1 MKGEVQILSVDA
13 SQGREWHHVVLSLV
27 STNAKRAGFLKNSRR
42 QCVSLSR
49 AMRTMTLIGH
59 PSLLATLPP
68 MRAFAAAAGQE
79 LQALANANGEGR
91 SESGGPSKPHWKR
104 AARTDDRTTSSSA
117 QELLW
122 STCARPDWRRRSYT
136 PRGDVDVMCTKRP
149 VTAQSRLAEPEDGR
163 SKQRQ
168 RYLAPSG
175 VDFFHQHSII
185 RQPQHD
191 QAQPPHQSQSV
202 SGIDRRYKRGE
213 GLSRRRFTTGW
224 DVNDSMPQR
233 QASGADAH
241 ANTRR
246 EVQSGATASTDT
258 LDLRWKLNAN
268 KRPHWHSRNR
278 P

>member
-1 MKGEVQILSVDA
+1 MACACRSSSLESCGGRAEGLALALGEG
-13 SQGREWHHVVLSLV
+13 GRGMAVAEVWQRQRERAGGRPAPRELV
-27 STNAKRAGFLKNSRR
+27 SIWRAPP
-42 QCVSLSR
+42 
-49 AMRTMTLIGH
+49 RT
-59 PSLLATLPP
+59 P
-68 MRAFAAAAGQE
+68 F
-79 LQALANANGEGR
+79 GEGR

-104 AARTDDRTTSSSA
+104 ARTDDRTTSSSA

-246 EVQSGATASTDT
+246 EVQSRGATASTDT